1 MFQEN
6 NDPQVVSFTGI
17 NDTQSGGWVPLGG
30 VEPLMGAV
38 RDWFSPSLD
47 LYLSFFNTFLPHI
60 L

>member
-38 RDWFSPSLD
+38 RDWFSPLLD
-47 LYLSFFNTFLPHI
+47 LYLSFFNTF
-60 L
+60 